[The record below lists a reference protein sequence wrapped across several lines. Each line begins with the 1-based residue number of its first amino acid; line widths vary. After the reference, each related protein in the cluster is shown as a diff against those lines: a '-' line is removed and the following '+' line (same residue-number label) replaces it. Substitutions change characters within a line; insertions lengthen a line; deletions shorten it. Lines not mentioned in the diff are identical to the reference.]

1 MEPPLKLTEFRQLGV
16 LLPRRP
22 VMAFIQLL
30 RLLPRWPGLASIEQ
44 LVGLLSLRLAMAFIK
59 QLVGLLSLRPA
70 MAFSRQLVRP
80 WLQRLVQRYVVVE
93 RQSKL
98 LMIDWRWQL
107 DVAGQ
112 SAIHS
117 SKCQ

>member
-1 MEPPLKLTEFRQLGV
+1 
-16 LLPRRP
+16 
-22 VMAFIQLL
+22 MAFI
-30 RLLPRWPGLASIEQ
+30 E
-44 LVGLLSLRLAMAFIK
+44 

-93 RQSKL
+93 GQSKL

-107 DVAGQ
+107 DVAGKF
-112 SAIHS
+112 AIHF